1 MTNNQ
6 EKNAM
11 NKNRHRPNSV
21 MATTTLDSET
31 DTQMT
36 EMLELSNKGIIT
48 ATKNTLHMF
57 KKVEENMSM
66 MNILNILKL
75 QIEPLEMKIS
85 ELKNTL
91 IVV

>member
-1 MTNNQ
+1 
-6 EKNAM
+6 M

-21 MATTTLDSET
+21 MPTSTLDSET

-36 EMLELSNKGIIT
+36 EMLELSNKDIIT
-48 ATKNTLHMF
+48 ATKNTLCMF

-66 MNILNILKL
+66 TNILNILKI
-75 QIEPLEMKIS
+75 QIEPLEMKNIS
-85 ELKNTL
+85 ELKNTF